1 MTIVPLKDIGI
12 IDLTSTIQTN
22 DANLF
27 HLTICYDVLCFDAM
41 LILHPDAIFLTEML
55 INVYLVW
62 PIPKC

>member
-12 IDLTSTIQTN
+12 IDLTSTIQPN
-22 DANLF
+22 DVNLF